1 MRKHRLLV
9 LTLAGLVTI
18 APGAI
23 AQANGNNDQQSAPA
37 AAPPEHGYGHDG
49 LDPQRRTERLTRQLN
64 LTSDQQAKVLEI
76 FKSAKTQME
85 AVHSDSSLSQEDRHS
100 KMMEIHKSTDGQ
112 IRSLLDG
119 TQQQK
124 WDAMRTRQEERM
136 ERHQAPP
143 PASQPQQ

>member
-1 MRKHRLLV
+1 MLKHCWLALA
-9 LTLAGLVTI
+9 LAGLVTI

-37 AAPPEHGYGHDG
+37 AAPPEHGYGHGG
-49 LDPQRRTERLTRQLN
+49 LDPQRRTERLTRHLS
-64 LTSDQQAKVLEI
+64 LTSEQQGKVLEI
-76 FKSAKTQME
+76 FKSAKSQME
-85 AVHSDSSLSQEDRHS
+85 AVHSDSSLSPEDRHS

-112 IRSLLDG
+112 IRSLLDS

-136 ERHQAPP
+136 EGHQAP
-143 PASQPQQ
+143 APQQ